1 MSTPDAGTTPQAAD
15 IAPAK
20 GKLGIMIPGMG
31 AVATTLIAG
40 VEAVRKGLA
49 KPIGSTTQM
58 GTIRLGKRTENRSPL
73 IKDFLPIAQLD
84 DLVFTGWD
92 IFGGNLYDAA
102 SHAQVLDRDQLREI
116 KPFLE
121 SIEPMPGVF
130 DQHYVKRLNGTSV
143 KAGKNKCDLAN
154 QIRNDIAEF
163 KTKTDRQVMIWCGS
177 TEIFLEHTA
186 VHQTLEAFEKGL
198 VDDDPSISP
207 SMLYAWAAL
216 NEGIPFANGAPN
228 LTVDVPALN
237 ELSRRM
243 NAPICGKDF
252 KTGQTFIKTVL
263 APAFKT
269 RMLGVAGWY
278 STNILGNRDGEVLD
292 DPESFKTKEE
302 SKLGVLDIIL
312 RPDLYPDLYKDLYHK
327 VRINYYPP
335 RGDNKEGWDNIDIF
349 GWLGYPMQLKVDFLC
364 RDSIL
369 AAPLALDLCL
379 LLDLAARTPS
389 LRGIGIQEWLSF
401 YFKAPD
407 SAPGVYPEHDLFI
420 QSMKLKN
427 TLRHIMGEDLIT
439 HLGLDYYVD

>member
-1 MSTPDAGTTPQAAD
+1 
-15 IAPAK
+15 
-20 GKLGIMIPGMG
+20 MIPGMG

-40 VEAVRKGLA
+40 VEAIRRGFA

-58 GTIRLGKRTENRSPL
+58 ATIRLGKRTDARSPL
-73 IKDFLPIAQLD
+73 IKEFIPLADLN

-102 SHAQVLDRDQLREI
+102 KTAQVLDRDQLEQMR
-116 KPFLE
+116 PFLE
-121 SIEPMPGVF
+121 SIEPMPAVF
-130 DQHYVKRLNGTSV
+130 DQHYVKRLTGQKV
-143 KAGKNKCDLAN
+143 KTGKNKCDLAN

-177 TEIFLEHTA
+177 TEIYLEQTA

-198 VDDDPSISP
+198 VDNDPGISP
-207 SMLYAWAAL
+207 SMMYAWAAL
-216 NEGIPFANGAPN
+216 KEGIPFANGAPN
-228 LTVDVPALN
+228 LTVDIPALQ
-237 ELSRRM
+237 ELSKKM

-263 APAFKT
+263 APAFKV
-269 RMLGVAGWY
+269 RNLGVSGWY

-292 DPESFKTKEE
+292 DPDSFKTKEV
-302 SKLGVLDIIL
+302 SKLGVLEHIFQPEL
-312 RPDLYPDLYKDLYHK
+312 HPDLYKDLYHK

-369 AAPLALDLCL
+369 AAPLALDLIL
-379 LLDLAARTPS
+379 FMDLAARTPS
-389 LRGIGIQEWLSF
+389 LRGLGIQEWLSF
-401 YFKAPD
+401 YFKDPD

-420 QSMKLKN
+420 QHIKLKN

-439 HLGLDYYVD
+439 HLGLDYYGD

>member
-1 MSTPDAGTTPQAAD
+1 MSTPGAAHEDAAS
-15 IAPAK
+15 IKPAT

-40 VEAVRKGLA
+40 VEAVRRGFA
-49 KPIGSTTQM
+49 KPIGSISQM
-58 GTIRLGKRTENRSPL
+58 GTIRLGKRTDGKTPL
-73 IKDFLPIAQLD
+73 IKDFAPIA
-84 DLVFTGWD
+84 DLNDIVFTGWD

-102 SHAQVLDRDQLREI
+102 KTAGVLERDQLESMR
-116 KPFLE
+116 PFLE

-130 DQHYVKRLNGTSV
+130 DQHYVKRLTGQKIKV
-143 KAGKNKCDLAN
+143 GKNKCDLAN

-177 TEIFLEHTA
+177 TEIYMEQTEA
-186 VHQTLEAFEKGL
+186 HQTLEAFEKGL
-198 VDDDPSISP
+198 VNDDPSITP

-216 NEGIPFANGAPN
+216 KEGIPFANGAPN
-228 LTVDVPALN
+228 LTVDIPALR
-237 ELSRRM
+237 ELSKMM

-269 RMLGVAGWY
+269 RMLGVSGWY

-292 DPESFKTKEE
+292 DPESFKTKEV
-302 SKLGVLDIIL
+302 SKLGVLEHIFQPHL
-312 RPDLYPDLYKDLYHK
+312 HPDLYGDIYHK

-379 LLDLAARTPS
+379 FMDLAARTPS
-389 LRGIGIQEWLSF
+389 LCGLGIQEWLSF
-401 YFKAPD
+401 YFKDPD
-407 SAPGVYPEHDLFI
+407 TAPGVYPEHDLFI

-439 HLGLDYYVD
+439 HLGLDYYGD